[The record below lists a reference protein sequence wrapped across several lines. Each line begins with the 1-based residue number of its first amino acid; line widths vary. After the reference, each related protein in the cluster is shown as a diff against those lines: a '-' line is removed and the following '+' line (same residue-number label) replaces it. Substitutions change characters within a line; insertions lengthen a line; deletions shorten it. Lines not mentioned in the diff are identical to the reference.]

1 MDIRADAPTPTS
13 VPIAITSVISGKV
26 NASPE
31 IANGPTPCPI
41 KILSTMLYND
51 AITIP
56 ITAGME

>member
-31 IANGPTPCPI
+31 IANDPRP
-41 KILSTMLYND
+41 
-51 AITIP
+51 AR
-56 ITAGME
+56 